1 MVIEPYSRLGS
12 MAVSEFLDDV
22 WQQRPIFLPNAV
34 GTLPSLDADTL
45 AGLALEEG
53 VESRLVSE
61 QPDAEP
67 ADRWQVRHGPFSE
80 KDFRRMPKTHW
91 TLLVQAVDQLVPE
104 VHELLHR
111 FRFIPNWRLDDIMV
125 SYATDQGGVGPHF
138 DHYDVFL
145 IQAKGTRRW
154 KIGQTCDA
162 QTPIIPGAPQKV
174 IANFVTQ
181 DEYLARPGDLLY
193 IPAGVAHWGVA
204 EGDCLTYSI
213 GFRAPSFGEA
223 VLDYSQSVAGYFSD
237 DLRFTGAPASAPGHP
252 GEIRAQDLAALKT
265 FLSSH
270 LFPDELL
277 AEWFGQYMTQPKRDA
292 LTFDREQEFPLL
304 SPSSRAVFLD
314 RGNDVAML
322 FIDGDSFECSRELA
336 ARICGYQPID
346 RETLSEADRA
356 VADILVERDQLI

>member
-1 MVIEPYSRLGS
+1 MIKPYSRLGS
-12 MAVSEFLDDV
+12 LTVTDFLADV
-22 WQQRPIFLPNAV
+22 WQQRPVFLTGAV
-34 GTLPSLDADTL
+34 DDLPLFDADTL

-61 QPDAEP
+61 HPDAEP
-67 ADRWQVRHGPFSE
+67 AERWQVRHGPFSE
-80 KDFRRMPKTHW
+80 RDFQRMPPSHW

-162 QTPIIPGAPQKV
+162 QTPIIAGAPQKV
-174 IANFVTQ
+174 ITDFRTQ
-181 DEYLARPGDLLY
+181 DEYVAKPGDLLY

-204 EGDCLTYSI
+204 EGECLTYSI

-237 DLRFTGAPASAPGHP
+237 DLRFTGAPASMPVHP
-252 GEIRAQDLAALKT
+252 GEVTPQDLAALKT
-265 FLSSH
+265 FLTDH
-270 LFPDELL
+270 LFPDKLL

-292 LTFDREQEFPLL
+292 LTFDREEELPAL

-314 RGNDVAML
+314 RGNNAATL
-322 FIDGDSFECSRELA
+322 FIDGDSFGCSREFA
-336 ARICGYQPID
+336 TRICGYQPID
-346 RETLSEADRA
+346 RETLSADDRE